1 MTDYK
6 SILKSNIKLVEPKIS
21 KRNVKITC
29 HNKNAGSKVIAT
41 ISQNSKV
48 LFGGYT
54 MKDIATG
61 GNDKD
66 FTVKME
72 LRDGAQTFYDN
83 LMDILNDNT
92 VPEQEAEKSNYQQ
105 TKEKIEEGIN
115 NTINTVTSALGLS
128 SPSYTTTA
136 TTALSGTTA
145 PAGDGNAPAGD
156 GNDDSGNNKTL
167 LIIGGAVLLTLVLA
181 LVIWKTRK

>member
-1 MTDYK
+1 MTDFK
-6 SILKSNIKLVEPKIS
+6 TILKSNIKLVEPKIS

-29 HNKNAGSKVIAT
+29 HNKNAGSKVITT

-54 MKDIATG
+54 MNDIAAG

-92 VPEQEAEKSNYQQ
+92 VPTHEPEKSNYQQ
-105 TKEKIEEGIN
+105 TKEKIEEGVN
-115 NTINTVTSALGLS
+115 NTIDTVTSALGLS
-128 SPSYTTTA
+128 SSSDTTAA

-145 PAGDGNAPAGD
+145 PAGDGNGG
-156 GNDDSGNNKTL
+156 GNDDSGSNKL
-167 LIIGGAVLLTLVLA
+167 LIIGGAVLLVLVLV
-181 LVIWKTRK
+181 LVLWKKK